1 MTAHKSVNVALV
13 ALTFVLAVATTAW
26 SAKDAKDFMQAS
38 DAGMQLPA
46 EGKALVNLY
55 KSSMAMSVLS
65 AVLLLMAIGA
75 FHFNTKLFGVVKA
88 VLCVVVIVLGF
99 MAIGFGA
106 QLTNLPTNKQYGSTG
121 IAAGVVSLFAV
132 GSCGLAVFKMLVK

>member
-26 SAKDAKDFMQAS
+26 SAKDAKDLQQAA
-38 DAGMQLPA
+38 DAGMPLPA
-46 EGKALVNLY
+46 EAKALLNLY

-75 FHFNTKLFGVVKA
+75 FHFNTKVFGVVKA
-88 VLCVVVIVLGF
+88 VLCVVVLVLGL
-99 MAIGFGA
+99 MSIAFGS
-106 QLTNLPTNKQYGSTG
+106 QLTNLPNNKQYGSSG
-121 IAAGVVSLFAV
+121 IAAGVVSVLAV
-132 GSCGLAVFKMLVK
+132 GSCSMTVFKMLVK